1 MQYTI
6 EDETRQLSPS
16 EPNVEPIAFLDGTLI
31 PASAARLPVYDL
43 GVVGGLAV
51 SEMLR
56 TFRHQPFRVDAHL
69 ARLQQSLSLVGFSP
83 AIEPAELRRL
93 ILEVASHNT
102 GLIDPLDDVG
112 VIVFVTAGWN
122 PTYLGRDAAQGHGC
136 TVGIHTFPL
145 QYRLWADK
153 YAAGV
158 PLRTSTVP
166 ALPTAI
172 VDRRIKARSRMHWHL
187 AEQAVKRLQP
197 DATAL
202 LLDEDGSVTETS
214 AANILAVIDG
224 VIVSPPAG
232 TVLEG
237 VTLQVTLELAA
248 SLGLAWERRR
258 IHVDELER
266 ATEILLSST
275 PPCLLPAS
283 SFNGRTL
290 EAGARGTS
298 YLQLL
303 RAWNAAT
310 GVDLREQA
318 ASRLR
323 P

>member
-1 MQYTI
+1 M
-6 EDETRQLSPS
+6 
-16 EPNVEPIAFLDGTLI
+16 EPIAFLDGALI

-69 ARLQQSLSLVGFSP
+69 ARLQQSLSLVRFSP
-83 AIEPAELRRL
+83 AIGPAELRRR
-93 ILEVASHNT
+93 ILEVVSHNT

-122 PTYLGRDAAQGHGC
+122 STYVGRDAVQGHGC

-145 QYRLWADK
+145 QYQLWADK
-153 YAAGV
+153 YAVGV
-158 PLRTSTVP
+158 PLRASTVP
-166 ALPTAI
+166 ALPTSI
-172 VDRRIKARSRMHWHL
+172 VDRRIKARSRLHWHL
-187 AEQAVKRLQP
+187 AEQAVKKREP
-197 DATAL
+197 DAAAL

-214 AANILAVIDG
+214 AANTLAVIDG

-237 VTLQVTLELAA
+237 VSLQVTLELA
-248 SLGLAWERRR
+248 SSEGLPWERRR
-258 IHVDELER
+258 IHVDELEQ

-275 PPCLLPAS
+275 PPCLLPVC
-283 SFNGRTL
+283 SFNGKIL
-290 EAGARGTS
+290 EAGSRGPI
-298 YLQLL
+298 YQKLL
-303 RAWNAAT
+303 AGWNSAT

-318 ASRLR
+318 ACRGRS
-323 P
+323 